1 MDAIGEVNDPLELL
15 IAECSKTWPHELAST
30 LTTPHNPEAKA
41 LRSLIE
47 FAREGG
53 PATLPYVHV
62 SKGQVFWVGFGPDLK
77 SLLEYGED
85 LRAWVVAAHGTNEDL
100 KLLQAG
106 ARGRLSQLV
115 DVVSPSGYLRW
126 TSNLRDFRRL
136 VAVLGRMHA
145 FLKEIPAVSNTVAPS
160 LHVLRF
166 RFVTALR
173 LGQWA
178 TATEVIDEIDRWS
191 LEQAHKTM
199 QMRLRVFGESG
210 SHSQV
215 LELVDRHRLWALP
228 HPTRVAEVIL
238 NALVHEV
245 VRPLELTGGPAQAFE
260 GLKPWYTKLTALL
273 PYVGLTGALSSLFAY
288 VACLDRDAKSAA
300 TLLPALDPALADFVR
315 TLIWPTAVEATS
327 VTLPLEADTAEV
339 ETEATDGQSFWTTL
353 KASVRFGAGAAVR
366 RQLDELDGRILDDVD
381 FLAQAPDSL
390 LEMISD
396 PSLDERPTTRI
407 ALQEVVTALVDAA
420 LGASGFPAL
429 KHLDLYLSLAEA
441 LAYLR
446 GATANDEDAHLLH
459 GLLAAIAN
467 LSPTAVRQS
476 AQVLRDWWRRR
487 PILSRLD
494 WLIGV
499 LDSLAP
505 LHPEPDTLLD
515 LWSDAVSLATRKK
528 TVLTQA
534 QLRTWERVA
543 RLLEIPTDSFQRD
556 LAPLRPPA
564 GEASSDSLEAIG
576 WRKIAIVSLQEG
588 SARGAALE
596 LEART
601 GASVTLVSGL
611 VQDGL
616 TKAAQQ
622 ADIVLLV
629 WAACSHAVYRAF
641 DNIRERL
648 VYVQGTGTSSILAAA
663 ERHAEQSLAKTSNAR
678 EIND

>member
-1 MDAIGEVNDPLELL
+1 
-15 IAECSKTWPHELAST
+15 
-30 LTTPHNPEAKA
+30 
-41 LRSLIE
+41 
-47 FAREGG
+47 
-53 PATLPYVHV
+53 
-62 SKGQVFWVGFGPDLK
+62 
-77 SLLEYGED
+77 
-85 LRAWVVAAHGTNEDL
+85 
-100 KLLQAG
+100 
-106 ARGRLSQLV
+106 
-115 DVVSPSGYLRW
+115 
-126 TSNLRDFRRL
+126 
-136 VAVLGRMHA
+136 
-145 FLKEIPAVSNTVAPS
+145 
-160 LHVLRF
+160 
-166 RFVTALR
+166 
-173 LGQWA
+173 
-178 TATEVIDEIDRWS
+178 
-191 LEQAHKTM
+191 
-199 QMRLRVFGESG
+199 
-210 SHSQV
+210 
-215 LELVDRHRLWALP
+215 
-228 HPTRVAEVIL
+228 
-238 NALVHEV
+238 
-245 VRPLELTGGPAQAFE
+245 
-260 GLKPWYTKLTALL
+260 
-273 PYVGLTGALSSLFAY
+273 
-288 VACLDRDAKSAA
+288 
-300 TLLPALDPALADFVR
+300 
-315 TLIWPTAVEATS
+315 
-327 VTLPLEADTAEV
+327 
-339 ETEATDGQSFWTTL
+339 
-353 KASVRFGAGAAVR
+353 
-366 RQLDELDGRILDDVD
+366 
-381 FLAQAPDSL
+381 
-390 LEMISD
+390 MISD